1 MYQIERAVQDRKVK
15 KNGFNKKTPKKNN
28 MIFYL
33 SVIKLIRYEIP
44 TGEKKNT
51 KKKSKLKLLKNVVIL
66 VFVMEQR
73 ERSPFSL
80 FSPNFVPKTV
90 ALPPPLFLLFV

>member
-1 MYQIERAVQDRKVK
+1 
-15 KNGFNKKTPKKNN
+15 

-90 ALPPPLFLLFV
+90 ALPPPLVFVVCLAVVHLDWASCAAP

>member
-80 FSPNFVPKTV
+80 FSPHLVPKTV